1 MPQRERELTVQ
12 LTCVIW
18 FIFRATLPMSM
29 SNQVTDVEDKV
40 STLTMNDAA
49 EADKWLRDNGKLMQF
64 GPVLF
69 IYPTYFY
76 LPFLKDSKEWLK
88 FLLGLLKI
96 CWSFFQVLE
105 CSCFSGFL
113 KIFWDSDFLGLLW
126 YPFVILSG
134 IHLNCFF
141 RFLD

>member
-1 MPQRERELTVQ
+1 
-12 LTCVIW
+12 
-18 FIFRATLPMSM
+18 MSM

-76 LPFLKDSKEWLK
+76 LPFLKDSKE
-88 FLLGLLKI
+88 
-96 CWSFFQVLE
+96 
-105 CSCFSGFL
+105 
-113 KIFWDSDFLGLLW
+113 
-126 YPFVILSG
+126 
-134 IHLNCFF
+134 
-141 RFLD
+141 